1 MIFCRGK
8 RQLVSQGFWE
18 NLGGSVSMK
27 FLFAAFFAQILLF
40 QNCGPVSFKMMT
52 QASVTKKPIPEGPLA
67 NCDSFQVERN
77 SVWVV
82 PFGQRSVPVTLSGQ
96 IGESQGPLSWDI
108 QPGSGN
114 PLVGNSVQLNLGV
127 GRFTATARSID
138 NLCSESFSFDVVEG
152 LCETPS
158 ASTIQFASITNP
170 IVEGEP
176 ATFEISNFENL
187 RDVKVTWENGRLQ
200 PISTKRF
207 VNTFARAGSYD
218 IVIDA
223 KDRFCGN
230 DLRITR
236 RVLVDSYVCVPEITS
251 LMPSVLTVPA
261 HAESPT
267 QFQLGVPLNK
277 LYQGKFN
284 VNFGNGNSSDYFAS
298 PFSYTYPAVASP
310 TNYVVTFKA
319 KDAKCQMDI
328 QQSINLRVEPKVCV
342 PSVTDIAVQVIP
354 DPANIYNT
362 DQVSFTVVNA
372 SAFTQFQWNLGNQ
385 TSGSGTMIPNTQYS
399 VPVDQ
404 DEKLYTA
411 VFSGKGPQTCNVQL
425 NKSINLNVKLRKY
438 ESNFVVSESTVKPPV
453 RLFFIVDNS
462 ETMLTEQNTLRAG
475 FQQMFSGASLD
486 ALKMFDTEVFLFNT
500 SQYSQ
505 RIGADADLE
514 SLLLSSSVNTIANS
528 TSFLGLN
535 STQSV
540 AGDNLTY
547 RRARVPVGSDSS
559 STLFGRIPGDVMGYR
574 NSSAVAGTK
583 NYVPAPVSQFYAN
596 SGGANLR
603 PTIVSESLYLAANS
617 NATQTQTFIN
627 DFHSRV
633 AVLDPNKHSQS
644 AYGEYTKRESA
655 GCAISRILSDPRYQ
669 SNTHQS
675 AFVILSDED
684 ENDGS
689 SLNCIK
695 SSGSVTRVWG
705 SCGVPGTD
713 FQYSIAENCQI
724 TKPNYYQGSYSAK
737 VTYITYR
744 RCSATSDTGQCIAYD
759 YLNQMRLGH
768 PPAGMSC
775 LDYSGFPADQEP
787 NCTATERGYSL
798 VRTLDSNPQAPPF
811 NCDSSY
817 VPTNHRPYYVDGS
830 CRITSFNSSTETIA
844 LAPPANQCSDY
855 FANYPIC
862 VSNPSLCSSI
872 QYTEHANFQVPE
884 NNLSCDSPC
893 LEGFCPVGMTY
904 NQHIM
909 NNLGGRSCEARHGIP
924 VATGPRMLFE
934 ANDPNKCPGEV
945 FIQDY
950 SSPPETAL
958 TTTYVNSNNG
968 TTRIAYK
975 DFIKSKFDATQS
987 ATGLRP
993 TLMTFT
999 YKTNPPASDVGAGIG
1014 TRYMELADHLG
1025 YSNFKNSINVADY
1038 SPALTQL
1045 SNFISTTL
1053 NRVFMLNLNPGQV
1066 LRKVYFKRGSQAE
1079 VEVIAGFSVVAGK
1092 LIINEMITVTGGQQI
1107 SVMNLDSFRA
1117 TYW

>member
-1 MIFCRGK
+1 MRI
-8 RQLVSQGFWE
+8 
-18 NLGGSVSMK
+18 
-27 FLFAAFFAQILLF
+27 LFFAFFAQILLF
-40 QNCGPVSFKMMT
+40 QNCGPVSFKKMS
-52 QASVTKKPIPEGPLA
+52 QPSVSGKPVPQGPVV
-67 NCDSFQVERN
+67 NCESFQIERN
-77 SVWVV
+77 SVWTI
-82 PFGQRSVPVTLSGQ
+82 PFGQGTVPVRLSGQ
-96 IGESQGPLSWDI
+96 IGDSQGPLSWSV

-114 PLVGNSVQLNLGV
+114 SLVGNTVQLDLSV
-127 GRFTATARSID
+127 GRYTATARSVD

-152 LCETPS
+152 LCESPS
-158 ASTIQFASITNP
+158 ATTIQFSSITNP
-170 IVEGEP
+170 IIEGEP
-176 ATFEISNFENL
+176 ATFEISNFANL
-187 RDVKVTWENGRLQ
+187 REVRVTWENGRPQ
-200 PISTKRF
+200 SISSQRF
-207 VNTFARAGSYD
+207 NNTFAAAGSYD

-223 KDRFCGN
+223 KDRVCGN

-236 RVLVDSYVCVPEITS
+236 RILVESAVCVPEITS

-261 HAESPT
+261 YAESPT

-284 VNFGNGNSSDYFAS
+284 VAFGNGISSDYFAS
-298 PFSYTYPAVASP
+298 PFSYTYPALASP
-310 TNYVVTFKA
+310 TNYVVSFKA

-342 PSVTDIAVQVIP
+342 PTVTDIAVQVIP
-354 DPANIYNT
+354 DPLNIYNT
-362 DQVSFTVVNA
+362 DQVNFTIANA

-385 TSGSGTMIPNTQYS
+385 TSGTGTLIPNTQYS
-399 VPVDQ
+399 VPADQ

-425 NKSINLNVKLRKY
+425 TKSINLNVKLKKY
-438 ESNFVVSESTVKPPV
+438 ESSFVVSESTVKPPV

-486 ALKMFDTEVFLFNT
+486 ALKMFDTEVLLFNT

-505 RIGADADLE
+505 RIAADP
-514 SLLLSSSVNTIANS
+514 SLDSVLLPSSVESIAVS

-535 STQSV
+535 TTQSI
-540 AGDNLTY
+540 AGDSTVY
-547 RRARVPVGSDSS
+547 RRTRIPVAPDGS

-574 NSSAVAGTK
+574 NNSFAPTTK
-583 NYVPAPVSQFYAN
+583 SYVPAPVSQFYAN

-603 PTIVSESLYLAANS
+603 PTVVSESLYLGANS
-617 NATQTQTFIN
+617 NPTQVQTFIN

-633 AVLDPNKHSQS
+633 AVLDPNKYSQQ
-644 AYGEYTKRESA
+644 AYGDFTKKESA

-684 ENDGS
+684 ENDVS
-689 SLNCIK
+689 SLNCVK

-713 FQYSIAENCQI
+713 FQYSTAENCQI
-724 TKPNYYQGSYSAK
+724 TKPNYYQGSYSVN

-744 RCSATSDTGQCIAYD
+744 RCSSTSDTGQCIAYD
-759 YLNQMRLGH
+759 FLNQMRLGH
-768 PPAGMSC
+768 PPASMSC
-775 LDYSGFPADQEP
+775 LEYSGLTPDAEP
-787 NCTATERGYSL
+787 NCNPTERSYSI
-798 VRTLDSNPQAPPF
+798 VRTLEVNPQSPPF
-811 NCDSSY
+811 NCDESY
-817 VPTNHRPYYVDGS
+817 LPSYHRPHFIDGS
-830 CRITSFNSSTETIA
+830 CRITNFNFGTETIA

-855 FANYPIC
+855 FANYDIC

-872 QYTEHANFQVPE
+872 QYTEQANFQVPE
-884 NNLSCDSPC
+884 NNLTCDSPC
-893 LEGFCPVGMTY
+893 TAGFCPPGMTY

-909 NNLGGRSCEARHGIP
+909 NNLGGSSCETRHGVP

-934 ANDPNKCPGEV
+934 ANDPNKCPGEI

-950 SSPPETAL
+950 SSPPENTQI
-958 TTTYVNSNNG
+958 TTYVNSNNG

-975 DFIKSKFDATQS
+975 DFIKSKFDATQVAS
-987 ATGLRP
+987 GLRP

-999 YKTNPPASDVGAGIG
+999 YKTAPPASDVGASIG

-1045 SNFISTTL
+1045 SNFITTTL

-1066 LRKVYFKRGSQAE
+1066 LRKVYFKRGTQVE

-1092 LIINEMITVTGGQQI
+1092 LIVNETITVAGGQQI